1 MRFFRMS
8 RNRQPSD
15 PPPTRSPR
23 RLAVNAFILV
33 YVGTIFCWTLPVES
47 RLSRFINGL
56 TRPAVLALG
65 VWQSWDLFAPDPRT
79 MQVRMDATVTLRDGA
94 TRNWVF
100 FQSEG
105 LGPIARLRQ
114 ERYRKWAHD
123 NVRLDEKPELWAPT
137 ALFIAR
143 QFADERNP
151 PVRVE
156 LHRHWADMLPPPKS
170 GLPERRET
178 DWQQYTFYR
187 RDISA
192 EDLR

>member
-1 MRFFRMS
+1 MRSLRTS
-8 RNRQPSD
+8 RNSQPSD
-15 PPPTRSPR
+15 LPPVPSAR
-23 RLAVNAFILV
+23 RLAVNAFIIL
-33 YVGTIFCWTLPVES
+33 YVVTIFCWTLPVET

-56 TRPAVLALG
+56 TRPVVLSLG
-65 VWQSWDLFAPDPRT
+65 IWQSWDLFAPDPRT
-79 MQVRMDATVTLRDGA
+79 MQVRMNATVTLRDGT
-94 TRNWVF
+94 TRNWIF

-105 LGPIARLRQ
+105 PGAIARLRQ

-123 NVRLDEKPELWAPT
+123 NVRLDEKSELWEPT

-143 QFADERNP
+143 QFADEQNP

-156 LHRHWADMLPPPKS
+156 LHRHWADMLPPPDA